1 MTQMASVRVSVTV
14 DVDPETAFEIFT
26 GEIDEWYRKGVS
38 LLTSRDRSRT
48 LRFEPGVGGRLVEL
62 GRNETT
68 LVERGRI
75 TVWEPGVQ
83 LVFVDLK
90 QTEVDVRF
98 EPFDDGTRVV
108 LEHRGLDRL
117 SPDEAASTSI
127 HGWRRLA
134 GWFEVHTQEVHAR
147 RGSER

>member
-1 MTQMASVRVSVTV
+1 MTHMASVRVSVTV
-14 DVDPETAFEIFT
+14 DVDPATAFDIFT
-26 GEIDEWYRKGVS
+26 GEIDEWYRKGIS

-62 GRNETT
+62 GRNEAT

-98 EPFDDGTRVV
+98 EPIDEGTRVV

-117 SPDEAASTSI
+117 PPDEAASTSI

-134 GWFEVHTQEVHAR
+134 GWFESHTNEVHAR
-147 RGSER
+147 GRSEG

>member
-14 DVDPETAFEIFT
+14 DVDPTTAFEIFT

-38 LLTSRDRSRT
+38 LLTSRDRART
-48 LRFEPGVGGRLVEL
+48 LRFEPGVGGRLIEL
-62 GRNETT
+62 GRNDDTA
-68 LVERGRI
+68 VERGRI

-83 LVFVDLK
+83 LVFVDFK

-98 EPFDDGTRVV
+98 EPTDGGTRVV
-108 LEHRGLDRL
+108 LEHRGLERL
-117 SPDEAASTSI
+117 SPEEAASTSI

-134 GWFEVHTQEVHAR
+134 GWFEVHTQDVHVQQR
-147 RGSER
+147 SER